1 MHRLLIVDDEP
12 LVQIGLK
19 SMIAR
24 DFPDIEAAGSASN
37 GREALELIG
46 QLHPDIVIADIKMPI
61 MTGLELLKEST
72 KQYGPVPVFI
82 MLTSYE
88 EFDLVRQA
96 LANQAVEYLVKIEL
110 TPKIL
115 RSALDKAVRRV
126 EEHVSRRENQPGDVP
141 SIEEFRQNVMIRL
154 LSHQFQDLET
164 LRQSA
169 DGLQLRFD
177 YDRYIAACGRICREE
192 DLSSETA
199 SAGSADA
206 GLSADSDGA
215 GQSSGSA
222 GAGLS
227 ANSAGAGLSAAS
239 GTGGSVSS
247 PDPGSR
253 LLVLYSS
260 CLNMT
265 REIVERYVP
274 CYTVSNDLRHFTL
287 IFYFDSGQ
295 AVAGIMG
302 KIHEAFDNACSM
314 INGYFNTRLLFG
326 IGTAVSD
333 PLDISVSYE
342 EAKTALS
349 QADAANPVRMF
360 SHIVGANR
368 RSGKDKLIASIR
380 QYIDDHLDGK
390 LQLNEV
396 AEVFGLS
403 PAYLSVIF
411 KKNGDMGFS
420 EYVYTKKI
428 EKARQMLLG
437 GDMKIYEVADALG
450 FESAFYF
457 SKVFKRV
464 DGHSPREYIQSKID
478 TEADPE

>member
-1 MHRLLIVDDEP
+1 MQRLLIVDDEP

-24 DFPDIEAAGSASN
+24 DFPEIETVGSASN

-46 QLHPDIVIADIKMPI
+46 QLHPHIVIADIRMPI
-61 MTGLELLKEST
+61 LSGLELLQESQ
-72 KQYGPVPVFI
+72 KQYGPIPVFI

-96 LANQAVEYLVKIEL
+96 LASQAVDYLVKIEL
-110 TPKIL
+110 NTEIL
-115 RSALDKAVRRV
+115 RTALEKAGRRV
-126 EEHVSRRENQPGDVP
+126 EEHASLLENRQNDLP
-141 SIEEFRQNVMIRL
+141 SIEEFRQKFMFRL
-154 LSHQFQDLET
+154 LGRQIPDTET
-164 LRQSA
+164 LRQNAS
-169 DGLQLRFD
+169 DLNLRFD
-177 YDRYIAACGRICREE
+177 YDRYIAACGRICREN
-192 DLSSETA
+192 ETE
-199 SAGSADA
+199 GN
-206 GLSADSDGA
+206 LEET
-215 GQSSGSA
+215 
-222 GAGLS
+222 L
-227 ANSAGAGLSAAS
+227 AA
-239 GTGGSVSS
+239 
-247 PDPGSR
+247 DPGSR

-265 REIVERYVP
+265 REIVERYAS
-274 CYTVSNDLRHFTL
+274 CYTVSNDLQHFTFL
-287 IFYFDSGQ
+287 FYFDSEQ
-295 AVAGIMG
+295 AVAGVMAQ
-302 KIHEAFDNACSM
+302 IHNAFDNACSM
-314 INGYFNTRLLFG
+314 ITSYFNTSLLFG
-326 IGTAVSD
+326 IGTAVAD
-333 PLDISVSYE
+333 PMEIASSFE
-342 EAKTALS
+342 EAKIALS
-349 QADAANPVRMF
+349 KADAANPVRMF

-380 QYIDDHLDGK
+380 QYINDHLDGK

-464 DGHSPREYIQSKID
+464 DGHSPREYIQSKITD
-478 TEADPE
+478 ETDEPE